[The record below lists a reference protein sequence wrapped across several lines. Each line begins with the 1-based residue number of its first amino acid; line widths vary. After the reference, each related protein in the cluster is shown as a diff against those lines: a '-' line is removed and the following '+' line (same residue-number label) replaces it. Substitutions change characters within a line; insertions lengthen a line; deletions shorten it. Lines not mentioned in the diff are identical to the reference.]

1 MQGVPF
7 AQILTKMPYSM
18 EVALDTGACLH
29 VLLESSQVLT
39 WHSGFLHS
47 PVKHIM
53 LTGKSK
59 LAV

>member
-7 AQILTKMPYSM
+7 SQIVSKMPYSM
-18 EVALDTGACLH
+18 EVASGTGACLH
-29 VLLESSQVLT
+29 VLLESSQVLA
-39 WHSGFLHS
+39 WHSGFLHG